1 MDITKEEKVMKK
13 ATGIVRRIDELGRVV
28 IPKEIRKVLKIR
40 EGESLEI
47 YTANDGE
54 LILKKYSSMPQN
66 LGLIEDIIK
75 SVNDTLGHT
84 VIVCDTQNI
93 IAVSGKNKKEYET
106 SDLVDSFYEFLQK
119 RKSIM
124 KNNDEKSG
132 FIQIIDNA
140 TEFYSQ
146 AINPILCDGEISG
159 ALIMLSY
166 VENVKFSTLEQ
177 KVMEITAE
185 FISKQL

>member
-1 MDITKEEKVMKK
+1 MKK

-47 YTANDGE
+47 YTANEGE

-66 LGLIEDIIK
+66 LGLIEDLTESINGI
-75 SVNDTLGHT
+75 LGHT

-93 IAVSGKNKKEYET
+93 IAVAGKNKKEFET
-106 SDLVDSFYEFLQK
+106 NDLIDSFYEFLQK
-119 RKSIM
+119 RKAIL
-124 KNNDEKSG
+124 KNSDEKAS
-132 FIQIIDNA
+132 FISIIDKQ
-140 TEFYSQ
+140 TEFYAQ
-146 AINPILCDGEISG
+146 AINPILSDGEISG
-159 ALIMLSY
+159 AIIMLSY
-166 VENVKFSTLEQ
+166 SENVKFSVLES
-177 KVMEITAE
+177 KIMEIATE